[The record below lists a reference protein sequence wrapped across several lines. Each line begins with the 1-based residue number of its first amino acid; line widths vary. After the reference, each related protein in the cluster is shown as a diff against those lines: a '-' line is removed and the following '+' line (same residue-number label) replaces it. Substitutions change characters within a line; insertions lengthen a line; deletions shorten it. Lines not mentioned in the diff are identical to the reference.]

1 MEASRPRSSGFAAPR
16 RIFTAPVAPSPPQP
30 ASPAQSTGGLVD
42 TLYDHPNVKIVSFT
56 AGNSL
61 LIGHRSPA
69 VQDVEPGSLR
79 WTSQLER
86 TIAVGPFR
94 IYRAPGSVAFLSCG
108 SALQPILP
116 KSQVWCVDE
125 ESSKFVL
132 QIRRPQYWRIEL
144 PIEDEGEI
152 RLTQQ
157 LREVFDSILQFEKTE
172 CPFQRSF
179 TVELPELPDTP
190 VKKRPWTPARRSSAS
205 LPLTP
210 TTPVEIAR
218 LHEGTPRGP
227 LSLGDLRSRL
237 EARRAS
243 MNDHTSRP
251 GPYAE
256 REENKGLGT
265 EHDDGSFDLKPVF
278 DRPRSIS
285 AVSPHRA
292 SNGNPLPKIK
302 EMRSARSPAKSPA
315 LLSPTESSE
324 SVDRRE
330 PWLPIP
336 LPPSPPLS
344 IPGSPRHSSPRL
356 AVQNAPE
363 AVGPHHTVGSKP
375 SQTWSVTTTD
385 SLPNSNCS
393 TTTAPSSVH
402 DLSNPQQ
409 PADSSE
415 PGPAPAKEAPGTPMK
430 TAPSTPLPASPS
442 ESPSSSSSS
451 GGARPSI
458 RRATTSSSISSS
470 SRVLSPLT
478 SAANLLT
485 GPHRTSPPPVFN
497 PTAATTTA
505 TATTSAAVSRPSA
518 SRPAPKA
525 KQLRPSASQAALAAV
540 RRLPMT
546 VLHKTCEILMSP
558 PSHLINLML
567 NVAARI
573 AAGEWRGLVFG
584 TGEGGERVSV
594 TWDWSDD
601 DDPYQQRAHG
611 RGYGFGGL
619 GRDGSGGFARE
630 RTRRQSS
637 GAWVTRTFDNDDDD
651 DRRIWL
657 RGRKS
662 MGQLRMAGAFPES
675 DDDDTDTDDDDLY
688 DSPGQDGGDAEDVDP
703 LGEALVQALRRES
716 KTTPNV
722 QQQQPGTAEG
732 ESQKNNGAEWGVD

>member
-324 SVDRRE
+324 SVNRRE

-393 TTTAPSSVH
+393 TTTAPSS
-402 DLSNPQQ
+402 
-409 PADSSE
+409 
-415 PGPAPAKEAPGTPMK
+415 EAPGTPMK

-619 GRDGSGGFARE
+619 GRDG
-630 RTRRQSS
+630 
-637 GAWVTRTFDNDDDD
+637 
-651 DRRIWL
+651 RIWL

-732 ESQKNNGAEWGVD
+732 EPQKSNGAEWGVD